1 MANLVPAKK
10 RADLKI
16 VILGATDVGKTA
28 LIHRY
33 VEGTFKKEANTIGAS
48 FSLRQWGPYNIAIWD
63 TAGEERFCGLS
74 AFYCRG
80 AGAAIF
86 AYDVTS
92 EDSFHT
98 LRARFKTLLRDAN
111 EDCLVVVVATKLDL
125 LPSRAREVSQDD
137 ALILTRE
144 LNSGS
149 LEQLPYFETSSLN
162 GQNVV
167 KVFEYIFTQKLSHLT
182 TEEQNRNARR
192 STVDLR
198 SSSGSSSS
206 SRKCS
211 C

>member
-1 MANLVPAKK
+1 M
-10 RADLKI
+10 
-16 VILGATDVGKTA
+16 
-28 LIHRY
+28 
-33 VEGTFKKEANTIGAS
+33 EGTFKKETNTIGAH
-48 FSLRQWGPYNIAIWD
+48 FSLRQWGSYNIAIWD
-63 TAGEERFCGLS
+63 TAGEEKFCGLS

-98 LRARFKTLLRDAN
+98 LRARFKTLLQDADK
-111 EDCLVVVVATKLDL
+111 DCLVVVVATKVDL
-125 LPSRAREVSQDD
+125 LPSHARAVSQDD

-144 LNSGS
+144 LNSAP

-167 KVFEYIFTQKLSHLT
+167 KVFEYIFNQKLSHQNL
-182 TEEQNRNARR
+182 EEQNRTVRS

-198 SSSGSSSS
+198 SSSRSSSS
-206 SRKCS
+206 KCR